1 MLLAFF
7 CGCCNFR
14 HSPLYTWSVSS
25 RSLFVPGQQNINLS
39 VSQNKSASGCHRHH
53 GRPPGGQATQQAP
66 PWSLVEKSGVLY
78 YISRWYPMIEV
89 GLCNI
94 TSLST
99 VGETHTSHSQRC
111 PVHSHSSVPR
121 TKTVL
126 PIEENFGLLYGVMH
140 FVVVVL
146 RPQFA
151 LKAFTPQFTTIRWT
165 QGGGATIQLRTTKI
179 I

>member
-1 MLLAFF
+1 
-7 CGCCNFR
+7 
-14 HSPLYTWSVSS
+14 
-25 RSLFVPGQQNINLS
+25 
-39 VSQNKSASGCHRHH
+39 
-53 GRPPGGQATQQAP
+53 
-66 PWSLVEKSGVLY
+66 
-78 YISRWYPMIEV
+78 MIGV

-99 VGETHTSHSQRC
+99 VGETHTSHSQS

-121 TKTVL
+121 TKMVL
-126 PIEENFGLLYGVMH
+126 LIEENFGLLYGVM
-140 FVVVVL
+140 VVL

-151 LKAFTPQFTTIRWT
+151 LKAFTPQFTTIRLT